1 LGLTP
6 KQAHA
11 FLDARGFGIT
21 PGLARIEA
29 LTRLL
34 SEPQLNFLTI
44 HLAGTNGKTST
55 ARILTAIL
63 AGHGL
68 STGLYTSPHLHDV
81 RERFVLA
88 GWDEALVWDTI
99 SEQEFAD
106 TLTYLLPFIQM
117 VEDDLG
123 ESLTYF
129 ELTTALAFEWMSEH
143 SVAAGVIET
152 GLGGRWDATNLVRS
166 MVSVITPIDVD
177 HSAYLGTTPQANAS
191 EKVDIIKVGSTVVSA
206 GQTPEVM
213 EQLNTRVK
221 KVGANP
227 LVLGTDFHIASNETA
242 VGGRAVT
249 LKTPRATYEDLF
261 LPLHGAH
268 QGVNLA
274 MAVAA
279 AEAFVDRNLDF
290 DLLQASL
297 LSVTSP
303 GRLEVVGRKPLI
315 VLDGAHNPHAAL
327 ALRNTLSSDFLF
339 KNLTVVL
346 SIFEDKDIKGVLDQL
361 IPAADRVILTRGDN
375 PRFASPETLRD
386 LAPVVPGQDPPE
398 LVPTMA
404 DAVDRARSISDE
416 EDMILIT
423 GSLHG
428 VGDARRYLLKSG

>member
-1 LGLTP
+1 MGLTP

-34 SEPQLNFLTI
+34 SDPQLNFLTI

-88 GWDEALVWDTI
+88 GWGDGPIWDIIT
-99 SEQEFAD
+99 EQEFAGI
-106 TLTYLLPFIQM
+106 LTYLLPFIQM

-129 ELTTALAFEWMSEH
+129 ELTTAMAFEWMSER

-166 MVSVITPIDVD
+166 SVSVLTPVDVD
-177 HSAYLGTTPQANAS
+177 HAAYLGSTPAANGS
-191 EKVDIIKVGSTVVSA
+191 EKVDIIKVGSTVISA
-206 GQTPEVM
+206 AQTPEVM
-213 EQLNTRVK
+213 DLLAARTT
-221 KVGANP
+221 KVGAES

-249 LKTPRATYEDLF
+249 LKARSATYEDLF

-274 MAVAA
+274 LAVAA
-279 AEAFVDRNLDF
+279 AEAFLGKGLDP
-290 DLLQASL
+290 DLLATSL

-339 KNLTVVL
+339 KNLTIVL

-361 IPAADRVILTRGDN
+361 VPAADRVILTRGDN

-386 LAPVVPGQDPPE
+386 LAPVVPGQDQPE
-398 LVPTMA
+398 LVPTME
-404 DAVDRARSISDE
+404 DAIDRARSITDE

-428 VGDARRYLLKSG
+428 VGDARKYLV

>member
-1 LGLTP
+1 MGLTP

-88 GWDEALVWDTI
+88 GWDEGLVWDI
-99 SEQEFAD
+99 IGEQEFAD

-279 AEAFVDRNLDF
+279 AEAFVNRNLDF
-290 DLLQASL
+290 DLLQGSL

-386 LAPVVPGQDPPE
+386 LAPVVPGQEPPE

-428 VGDARRYLLKSG
+428 VGDARLFLQS

>member
-1 LGLTP
+1 MGLTP

-11 FLDARGFGIT
+11 FLDSRGFGIT

-34 SEPQLNFLTI
+34 SDPQLNFLSI

-55 ARILTAIL
+55 ARIITSIL

-88 GWDEALVWDTI
+88 GWDEGPVWDI
-99 SEQEFAD
+99 IDEQEFAD

-123 ESLTYF
+123 EPLTYF
-129 ELTTALAFEWMSEH
+129 ELTTAMAFEWMSER

-166 MVSVITPIDVD
+166 SVSVLTPVDVD
-177 HSAYLGTTPQANAS
+177 HAAYLGSTPAANGS
-191 EKVDIIKVGSTVVSA
+191 EKVDIIKVGSTVISA
-206 GQTPEVM
+206 AQVPEVM
-213 EQLNTRVK
+213 DLLAARTT
-221 KVGANP
+221 KVGAKS

-249 LKTPRATYEDLF
+249 LKTPGASYEDLF

-274 MAVAA
+274 LAVAA
-279 AEAFVDRNLDF
+279 AEAFLGRDLDPE
-290 DLLQASL
+290 LLAASL

-327 ALRNTLSSDFLF
+327 ALRNTLSADFLF
-339 KNLTVVL
+339 KKLTIVL

-361 IPAADRVILTRGDN
+361 VPAADRVILTRGDN

-386 LAPVVPGQDPPE
+386 LAPVVAGHDAPE
-398 LVPTMA
+398 LAPTME
-404 DAVDRARSISDE
+404 DALDRARLLSDE

-428 VGDARRYLLKSG
+428 VGDARRHLLGID

>member
-1 LGLTP
+1 MGLTP

-11 FLDARGFGIT
+11 FLDSRGFGIT

-34 SEPQLNFLTI
+34 SDPQLNFLTI

-55 ARILTAIL
+55 ARIITSIL

-88 GWDEALVWDTI
+88 GWDEGPVWDI
-99 SEQEFAD
+99 IDEQEFAD

-123 ESLTYF
+123 EPLTYF
-129 ELTTALAFEWMSEH
+129 ELTTAMAFEWMSER

-166 MVSVITPIDVD
+166 SVSVLTPVDVD
-177 HSAYLGTTPQANAS
+177 HAAYLGSTPAANGS
-191 EKVDIIKVGSTVVSA
+191 EKVDIIKVGSTVISA
-206 GQTPEVM
+206 AQVPEVM
-213 EQLNTRVK
+213 DLLAARTT
-221 KVGANP
+221 KVGAKS

-249 LKTPRATYEDLF
+249 LKTPGASYEDLF

-274 MAVAA
+274 LAVAA
-279 AEAFVDRNLDF
+279 AEAFLGRDLDPE
-290 DLLQASL
+290 LLAASL

-327 ALRNTLSSDFLF
+327 ALRNTLSADFLF
-339 KNLTVVL
+339 KKLTIVL

-361 IPAADRVILTRGDN
+361 VPAADRVILTRGDN
-375 PRFASPETLRD
+375 SRFASPETLRD
-386 LAPVVPGQDPPE
+386 LAPVVAGHDAPE
-398 LVPTMA
+398 LAPTME
-404 DAVDRARSISDE
+404 DALDRARSISDE

-428 VGDARRYLLKSG
+428 VGDARRHLLDID

>member
-1 LGLTP
+1 MGLTY
-6 KQAHA
+6 KQAHDY
-11 FLDARGFGIT
+11 LESRGFGIT

-34 SEPQLNFLTI
+34 DDPQLNFLTI

-68 STGLYTSPHLHDV
+68 STGLYTSPHLSEV

-88 GWDEALVWDTI
+88 GWDEGMVWDI
-99 SEQEFAD
+99 IGEEEFAQ
-106 TLTYLLPFIQM
+106 TVNYLMPFIEM
-117 VEDDLG
+117 VESDLG
-123 ESLTYF
+123 EPITYF
-129 ELTTALAFEWMSEH
+129 ELTTAIAFEWLSDRTV
-143 SVAAGVIET
+143 SAGVIET

-166 MVSVITPIDVD
+166 QVGVLTPIDVD
-177 HSAYLGTTPQANAS
+177 HSKYLGTTPAANGA

-213 EQLNTRVK
+213 DLLNARTT
-221 KVGANP
+221 KVGAES
-227 LVLGTDFHIASNETA
+227 LVLGTDFHIVSNETA

-274 MAVAA
+274 LAVAA
-279 AEAFVDRNLDF
+279 AEAFLDRNLDF
-290 DLLQASL
+290 DLLQAAL
-297 LSVTSP
+297 ASVTSP
-303 GRLEVVGRKPLI
+303 GRLEVMGRQPLV
-315 VLDGAHNPHAAL
+315 VLDGAHNPHSAL
-327 ALRNTLSSDFLF
+327 ALRNSLSSDFLF
-339 KNLTVVL
+339 KNLTMVIAV
-346 SIFEDKDIKGVLDQL
+346 FDDKDIAGVLNEL
-361 IPAADRVILTRGDN
+361 VPAADRVIFTRADN
-375 PRFASPETLRD
+375 PRASSPQTLAAV
-386 LAPVVPGQDPPE
+386 APVVPGQGAPE
-398 LVPTMA
+398 LIPTMA
-404 DAVDRARSISDE
+404 EAVDRAIQISDE

-428 VGDARRYLLKSG
+428 VGEARRHLQS

>member
-55 ARILTAIL
+55 ARIITAIL

-88 GWDEALVWDTI
+88 GWDEGLVWDTI

-177 HSAYLGTTPQANAS
+177 HSAYLGTTPRANAS

-327 ALRNTLSSDFLF
+327 ALRTTLSSDFLF

-386 LAPVVPGQDPPE
+386 LAPVVPGQEPPE

>member
-1 LGLTP
+1 MGLTP

-68 STGLYTSPHLHDV
+68 STGLYTSPHLDNV
-81 RERFVLA
+81 RERYVLA
-88 GWDEALVWDTI
+88 GWDEGLVWDTI

-106 TLTYLLPFIQM
+106 ILTYLRPFIQQ

-129 ELTTALAFEWMSEH
+129 ELTTALAFEWMSER

-177 HSAYLGTTPQANAS
+177 HSAYLGTTPKANAS

-206 GQTPEVM
+206 AQTPEVM

-221 KVGANP
+221 KVGATP

-249 LKTPRATYEDLF
+249 LKTPRTTYEDLF

-274 MAVAA
+274 MAVTA
-279 AEAFVDRNLDF
+279 AEAFVNRDLDF

-339 KNLTVVL
+339 KNLTIVL
-346 SIFEDKDIKGVLDQL
+346 SVFEDKDIKGVLDEL
-361 IPAADRVILTRGDN
+361 VPMADRVILTRGSN
-375 PRFASPETLRD
+375 VRFASPETLRE
-386 LAPVVPGQDPPE
+386 LAPIVAGQDPPE
-398 LVPTMA
+398 LVPTIE
-404 DAVDRARSISDE
+404 DAIDRARSISDD

-428 VGDARRYLLKSG
+428 VGDARNYLLK

>member
-88 GWDEALVWDTI
+88 GWDEGPVWDI
-99 SEQEFAD
+99 IGEQEFAD

-274 MAVAA
+274 LAVAA

>member
-1 LGLTP
+1 MSLTP

-34 SEPQLNFLTI
+34 SEPQLSFLTI

-55 ARILTAIL
+55 ARIITSIL

-88 GWDEALVWDTI
+88 GWADGPVWDTI
-99 SEQEFAD
+99 DEQEFAD
-106 TLTYLLPFIQM
+106 TLTYLLPFIQI

-123 ESLTYF
+123 EPLTYF
-129 ELTTALAFEWMSEH
+129 EITTAMAFEWLSER
-143 SVAAGVIET
+143 SVAAGVIEA

-166 MVSVITPIDVD
+166 SVSVLTPVDVD
-177 HSAYLGTTPQANAS
+177 HAAYLGSTPAANGS
-191 EKVDIIKVGSTVVSA
+191 EKVDIVKVGSTVVSA
-206 GQTPEVM
+206 AQTPEVM
-213 EQLNTRVK
+213 ELLDARAA
-221 KVGANP
+221 KVGAKQ
-227 LVLGTDFHIASNETA
+227 LVLGSDFHIASNETA

-249 LKTPRATYEDLF
+249 LKTPNATYEDLF

-274 MAVAA
+274 LAVAA
-279 AEAFVDRNLDF
+279 AEAFLGKDLDYE
-290 DLLQASL
+290 LLSSSL
-297 LSVTSP
+297 LTVTSP

-339 KNLTVVL
+339 KNLTIVL

-361 IPAADRVILTRGDN
+361 VPAADRVILTRGDN

-398 LVPTMA
+398 LVPTME
-404 DAVDRARSISDE
+404 DAIDRARSLSDD
-416 EDMILIT
+416 EDMILVT

-428 VGDARRYLLKSG
+428 VGDARRYLQSSA